1 MQFRLVAV
9 LLILMVA
16 FGFSVISLTAVIEL
30 LRMLTI
36 AIWSPI
42 NVAMSVDEIEVIKL
56 FCT

>member
-1 MQFRLVAV
+1 VQFRLVAV